1 MAIRIQVFVIAI
13 GCLLLGIIFHLI
25 RRNKLMEQYSILW
38 IFSALVVI
46 FLAFWRGLL
55 ETISLVIGIYYPP
68 SALFVIAIFCGLAIA
83 LHFSVVISRLTSQ
96 NKKLAQEIGLV
107 KNELEQVKEQ
117 LKGDS
122 GC

>member
-38 IFSALVVI
+38 ILSALAVI

-55 ETISLVIGIYYPP
+55 EKISVVIGIYYPP

-107 KNELEQVKEQ
+107 KNELKQVKER